1 MRRSDALARLGEW
14 ITLLVL
20 MLVLVGSGRV
30 TAAAAGLEV
39 WSAGAMEAGLHRL
52 IDPFARETGQPVQLT
67 VAVPA
72 SLRQRVESGRA
83 PDVLILPAPMM
94 EALVRAGKVKPDG
107 QALVGRVG
115 VGVTVREG
123 APAPDI
129 SSVEQLKRA
138 LLDAE
143 SIVYN
148 RASTGIYFDRL
159 IERLGIADAV
169 TGKATRYA
177 DGFGVLDHVVKGH
190 GREIGIGAITEI
202 KDYESKGL
210 RLVGPLPADV
220 QNYTSYVAGVPTA
233 AKSPDSAAAFIR
245 FVTTPLAKTQFAA
258 TGVE

>member
-1 MRRSDALARLGEW
+1 
-14 ITLLVL
+14 
-20 MLVLVGSGRV
+20 MLVLVGAGWA
-30 TAAAAGLEV
+30 TAAAAAGLEV
-39 WSAGAMEAGLHRL
+39 WSAGAIEPGLHRL
-52 IDPFARETGQPVQLT
+52 IDPFARETGKPVQLT

-94 EALVRAGKVKPDG
+94 EALVRAGKVKPDS

-129 SSVEQLKRA
+129 SSVERLKRS

-143 SIVYN
+143 SLVYN
-148 RASTGIYFDRL
+148 RASTGIYFERL
-159 IERLGIADAV
+159 LERLGIADAV
-169 TGKATRYA
+169 KGKATRYA
-177 DGFGVLDHVVKGH
+177 DGVGVLDHVVKGH
-190 GREIGIGAITEI
+190 GRQIGIGAITEI

-210 RLVGPLPADV
+210 KLVGPLPADV
-220 QNYTSYVAGVPTA
+220 QNYTSYMAGVPTA
-233 AKSPDSAAAFIR
+233 AKSPDSAAAFIG

>member
-1 MRRSDALARLGEW
+1 MKRSDAAGRLGAR
-14 ITLLVL
+14 ITLLA
-20 MLVLVGSGRV
+20 LVLVGSGWAP
-30 TAAAAGLEV
+30 AAAGAGLEV
-39 WSAGAMEAGLHRL
+39 WSAGAMEPGLYRL
-52 IDPFARETGQPVQLT
+52 IDPFARETGNPVQLT

-115 VGVTVREG
+115 VGITVREG

-129 SSVEQLKRA
+129 SSVEQLKRS

-148 RASTGIYFDRL
+148 RASTGIYFERL
-159 IERLGIADAV
+159 LERLGIADAV
-169 TGKATRYA
+169 KGKATRYA

-190 GREIGIGAITEI
+190 GREIGIGAVTEI
-202 KDYESKGL
+202 KEYESKGL